1 MHIHAHLTN
10 PNIASLYAA
19 EAAEKAAAARQAAEV
34 RKKLLQRASKLSS
47 QMQIRQ
53 FNGNDPDSQQGQEP
67 ASDQEKNL
75 TGQKKRTA
83 DDKQSRNPI
92 SMWA

>member
-34 RKKLLQRASKLSS
+34 RKKLLRSASKLSS
-47 QMQIRQ
+47 QTQVRQ
-53 FNGNDPDSQQGQEP
+53 FSGDAPDSQQES
-67 ASDQEKNL
+67 ASDREKNPRD
-75 TGQKKRTA
+75 QSKKRTA
-83 DDKQSRNPI
+83 GEKQSRNAI